1 MDQKSGECMNDM
13 VYGETG
19 QTPICLDAKISSLRF
34 WIRLTRMENAERLP
48 RKAYNMVVNIHN
60 NGKKCWASSLCMNL
74 MMYSFGYVWINQGVQ
89 NVNWFLCVFKKRNSD
104 CWSGKAEMTESKR
117 ATGTLSTVR
126 SS

>member
-60 NGKKCWASSLCMNL
+60 NGKQCWASSLCMNL

-89 NVNWFLCVFKKRNSD
+89 NVNWFLRVFKKRNSD